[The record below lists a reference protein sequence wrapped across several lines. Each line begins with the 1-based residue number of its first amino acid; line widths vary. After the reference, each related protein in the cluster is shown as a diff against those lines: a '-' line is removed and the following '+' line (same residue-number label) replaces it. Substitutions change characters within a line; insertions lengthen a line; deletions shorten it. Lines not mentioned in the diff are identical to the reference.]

1 MLCKIIHY
9 KPVFTSW
16 LSHQSGGSRGGGS
29 RGGALARR
37 LSRRRLSQRGSRKE
51 ALADCGAAGIFI
63 FGAKLNCAGFLADPK
78 LILILVRAQLGGGLL
93 TAGAG

>member
-1 MLCKIIHY
+1 MRTAYFFVPLGFLRTPTDTY
-9 KPVFTSW
+9 
-16 LSHQSGGSRGGGS
+16 L
-29 RGGALARR
+29 GAP
-37 LSRRRLSQRGSRKE
+37 
-51 ALADCGAAGIFI
+51 CGAAGIFI